1 MPESGFIPWPVFS
14 IIAVATVFTVMFAIG
29 VAMDVR
35 DLRWALSQPA
45 LLARSLFSV
54 FVVVPVVAVLIAVSL
69 GLSPEAQIG
78 IALMAIAPGAPVAL
92 RRSLDAGGHQA
103 FAPALQLLIATL
115 AVVTMPLSVMLLNYV
130 FDTHGEVSVGVVAQ
144 NVLMAQ
150 LIPLGLGLAVH
161 RFAPAFA
168 ARVEPGIRRLG
179 GTMLIAFL
187 VVVLASIWK
196 LVFGAGLLVAVGAI
210 AISIVALVAGHMLG
224 GPATETRTA
233 VAISSALRNP

>member
-78 IALMAIAPGAPVAL
+78 IALIARR
-92 RRSLDAGGHQA
+92 RRSSGVRAGAATAHRDTRRRDHAAFGDAAELRLRHA
-103 FAPALQLLIATL
+103 RR
-115 AVVTMPLSVMLLNYV
+115 SVS
-130 FDTHGEVSVGVVAQ
+130 G
-144 NVLMAQ
+144 
-150 LIPLGLGLAVH
+150 
-161 RFAPAFA
+161 
-168 ARVEPGIRRLG
+168 
-179 GTMLIAFL
+179 
-187 VVVLASIWK
+187 
-196 LVFGAGLLVAVGAI
+196 
-210 AISIVALVAGHMLG
+210 
-224 GPATETRTA
+224 
-233 VAISSALRNP
+233 